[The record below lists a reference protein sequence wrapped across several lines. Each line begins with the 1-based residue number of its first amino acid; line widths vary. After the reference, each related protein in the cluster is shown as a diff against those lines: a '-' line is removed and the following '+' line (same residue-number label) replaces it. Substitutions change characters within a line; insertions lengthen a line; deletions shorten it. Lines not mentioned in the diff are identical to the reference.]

1 MKKLKINTMEEQ
13 ILEKYKD
20 PSTGRNYVII
30 EGEKL
35 FVDIAVASTFLP
47 NPDPTKYTR
56 VEHIDGNLENDHV
69 MNLRWVE

>member
-1 MKKLKINTMEEQ
+1 MEEQ

>member
-1 MKKLKINTMEEQ
+1 MNKLKINTMEEQ

-20 PSTGRNYVII
+20 PSTWRNYVII

-56 VEHIDGNLENDHV
+56 VEHIDGDLGNDHV

>member
-1 MKKLKINTMEEQ
+1 MEEQ

-30 EGEKL
+30 EEKKF

-47 NPDPTKYTR
+47 NPDPTKIYTSR
-56 VEHIDGNLENDHV
+56 AY
-69 MNLRWVE
+69 

>member
-1 MKKLKINTMEEQ
+1 MKTIKFKTMEDQ

-30 EGEKL
+30 EEKKF

-56 VEHIDGNLENDHV
+56 VEHIDGDLGNDDV
-69 MNLRWVE
+69 RNLRWVE

>member
-1 MKKLKINTMEEQ
+1 MEDQ
-13 ILEKYKD
+13 FLEKYKD

-30 EGEKL
+30 EGKKC

-56 VEHIDGNLENDHV
+56 VEHIDGDLGNDDV
-69 MNLRWVE
+69 RNLRWVE